1 MSSIR
6 RLSAL
11 VALGLV
17 VTGCLPAPP
26 PDTTPPTPAPAEVPT
41 TAPPGT
47 VPTTT
52 PTTSTTSTSTTST
65 TTTTTSSTLP
75 AGVAPVVT
83 AFTAGPSAVVAPA
96 VVALAWQV
104 SDPQGDALTCTLDGN
119 GDGSTDLTVS
129 NCQAP
134 GSRNV
139 SLPTAGTV
147 QSRLTVTDGTNTTQ
161 ATTTVTVSAG
171 SAETFDILLRPVGA
185 LDPPVQ
191 STFDAA
197 VARWE
202 QILVRGVP
210 DLVANLPGGAC
221 LAGSAPIAAVDDL
234 VIDVQVTAMDGPGGV
249 LGSAGPCFTS
259 GADGLPRVGLMQF
272 DSADVAGL
280 LSAGQLDEVIL
291 HEMAHVL
298 GFGTIWQTPAGLVSG
313 FAGSDPRFLGPRSVA
328 AWSTMGRSGSVPV
341 EADGGAGTA
350 YSHWD
355 ETTMAKEL
363 MTGWLNS
370 GVNPLSALSIASL
383 ADLGYRVDLAPA
395 EPYSPPSLAA
405 LRIGAD
411 LAPPSGGDDH
421 HGEVL
426 VTPRGSI

>member
-1 MSSIR
+1 M
-6 RLSAL
+6 
-11 VALGLV
+11 
-17 VTGCLPAPP
+17 
-26 PDTTPPTPAPAEVPT
+26 
-41 TAPPGT
+41 
-47 VPTTT
+47 
-52 PTTSTTSTSTTST
+52 
-65 TTTTTSSTLP
+65 
-75 AGVAPVVT
+75 
-83 AFTAGPSAVVAPA
+83 
-96 VVALAWQV
+96 ALAWQV

-119 GDGSTDLTVS
+119 GDGTTDLTVS

-221 LAGSAPIAAVDDL
+221 LAGSAPIATVDDL
-234 VIDVQVTAMDGPGGV
+234 VIDVQVTALDGPGGV

-298 GFGTIWQTPAGLVSG
+298 GFGTIWQIPAGLVSG

-426 VTPRGSI
+426 VTPKGSI